1 MNFETALNEIR
12 NGKKT
17 SHWMWYIFPQI
28 RGLGK
33 SSISKYYAIED
44 IEEAKIYLQNDYLRN
59 NTIKMV
65 SALLSL
71 PINNPTEILGRPD
84 DWKLKSSMTLFH
96 LAEPTE
102 VMFKEV
108 INKFYDGNFD
118 RRTIAILK
126 EVDKDV

>member
-1 MNFETALNEIR
+1 MSFETALNEIR

-28 RGLGK
+28 RDLGK

-44 IEEAKIYLQNDYLRN
+44 IEEAKEYLQNDYLRN
-59 NTIKMV
+59 NTIKIV

-71 PINNPTEILGRPD
+71 PTNNPTEILGRPD
-84 DWKLKSSMTLFH
+84 DCKLKSSMTLFH

-102 VMFKEV
+102 VMYKEV

-126 EVDKDV
+126 DVDKDV

>member
-1 MNFETALNEIR
+1 
-12 NGKKT
+12 
-17 SHWMWYIFPQI
+17 MWYIFPQI
-28 RGLGK
+28 RDLGK

-44 IEEAKIYLQNDYLRN
+44 IEEAKEYLQNDYLRN
-59 NTIKMV
+59 NTIKIV

-71 PINNPTEILGRPD
+71 PTNNPTEILGRPD
-84 DWKLKSSMTLFH
+84 DCKLKSSMTLFH

-102 VMFKEV
+102 VMYKEV

-126 EVDKDV
+126 DVDKDV

>member
-44 IEEAKIYLQNDYLRN
+44 IEEAKVYLQNDYLRN
-59 NTIKMV
+59 NTIKIV

-126 EVDKDV
+126 DVDKDV